1 MTRLRNLV
9 HGLLAGLLAGGVFAI
24 LTAWMMPDTLN
35 KIAQLYGYGGH
46 VVGSAIHI
54 IHGGLIGGLY
64 GLLAAPDISKLRSS
78 VYGFMYGL
86 VWWVL
91 GPLLIMPAWLGAGT
105 RFSAEGIQAALPSLP
120 GHLVY
125 GVLLGFLFAVFAH
138 KVKEHHEAKEQM
150 QN

>member
-1 MTRLRNLV
+1 
-9 HGLLAGLLAGGVFAI
+9 
-24 LTAWMMPDTLN
+24 MPDTLN
-35 KIAQLYGYGGH
+35 KIAQLYGYSGN

-78 VYGFMYGL
+78 AHGFMYGL

-91 GPLLIMPAWLGAGT
+91 RPLLIMPAWLGAGT
-105 RFSAEGIQAALPSLP
+105 RFSAEGIQAALSSLS

-125 GVLLGFLFAVFAH
+125 GVVLGFLFAVFAL

>member
-1 MTRLRNLV
+1 
-9 HGLLAGLLAGGVFAI
+9 
-24 LTAWMMPDTLN
+24 MMPDTLN
-35 KIAQLYGYGGH
+35 KIAQLYGYSGH

-54 IHGGLIGGLY
+54 IHGGLIGGFY
-64 GLLAAPDISKLRSS
+64 SLLVAPDISKLRSS
-78 VYGFMYGL
+78 AYGFMYGL

-91 GPLLIMPAWLGAGT
+91 GPLLIMPAWLTEST
-105 RFSAEGIQAALPSLP
+105 RFSAEGIQAALPSLR

-125 GVLLGFLFAVFAH
+125 GAILGFLFAVFAH